1 MAEEL
6 LEIMQKFVLNTQE
19 CTITDL
25 DFGDSS
31 ISRQECQ
38 LSLLGKIR
46 GEKLVNFTG
55 QKNFVSIAWG
65 YPKDLKVTELGPN
78 LYQFLIPEE
87 ETQERIMN
95 GGLWILDNQL
105 IVLSKWYEGIE
116 DDPNAFRLTLLWVQ
130 MWNLPVHWLSKEMGK
145 KIGKTVFRG

>member
-6 LEIMQKFVLNTQE
+6 SEIMQKFALNTQE

-46 GEKLVNFTG
+46 GEKMVNFTG
-55 QKNFVSIAWG
+55 QKNFVSTAWV

-78 LYQFLIPEE
+78 LYQFLIPDR
-87 ETQERIMN
+87 ETRERVVN
-95 GGLWILDNQL
+95 GGPWILDNQL
-105 IVLSKWYEGIE
+105 IVLSKWYERIE
-116 DDPNAFRLTLLWVQ
+116 DDPDCENPKIFLFSRLYF
-130 MWNLPVHWLSKEMGK
+130 
-145 KIGKTVFRG
+145 I